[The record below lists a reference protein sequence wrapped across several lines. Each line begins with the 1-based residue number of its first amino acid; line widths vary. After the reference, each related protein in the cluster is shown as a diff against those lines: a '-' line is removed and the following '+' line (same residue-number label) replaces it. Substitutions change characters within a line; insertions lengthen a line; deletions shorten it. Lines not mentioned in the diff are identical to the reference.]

1 MSVLGNFCP
10 TRRHVRGDE
19 LVRLALPLDGD
30 FAPAGVAL
38 RWTGESLEGEVFG
51 SDRVD
56 AAEKQVNKKTGDK
69 YTDKVDDA
77 QGRAEGAMGM
87 DRDRD
92 RP

>member
-1 MSVLGNFCP
+1 MGIFDRFKSNRAAQDKAKDMS
-10 TRRHVRGDE
+10 
-19 LVRLALPLDGD
+19 
-30 FAPAGVAL
+30 
-38 RWTGESLEGEVFG
+38 
-51 SDRVD
+51 D

-77 QGRAEGAMGM
+77 QGKAEGAMGM